1 MGVPIMRILIIEDE
15 TKIAGYLVQGL
26 IESGYQA
33 QYVNHGLEGL
43 ELLKKKRFDLVILDV
58 MLPDIDG
65 WTVLQIL
72 RQFSQVPV
80 IFLTAKDQIMDRVKG
95 LELGADDYLAKP
107 FSYVELLARIKSL
120 FRRQQVQMGNILT
133 LADLQLDLTQH
144 KVLRA
149 NQLIELSKKEFDLL
163 RFLMQHHNQ
172 IISRRQIA
180 SEVWRI
186 NFDTDTNFIDVAI
199 RRLRQKV
206 DDISELKL
214 IHTIRGL
221 GYKLSEE
228 IV

>member
-1 MGVPIMRILIIEDE
+1 MDVPIMRILIIEDE

>member
-1 MGVPIMRILIIEDE
+1 MRILIIEDE

>member
-1 MGVPIMRILIIEDE
+1 ML
-15 TKIAGYLVQGL
+15 
-26 IESGYQA
+26 
-33 QYVNHGLEGL
+33 
-43 ELLKKKRFDLVILDV
+43 
-58 MLPDIDG
+58 LPDIDG
-65 WTVLQIL
+65 WTLLQIL

-120 FRRQQVQMGNILT
+120 FRRQQVQMSNILT

>member
-1 MGVPIMRILIIEDE
+1 MRILIIEDE

-65 WTVLQIL
+65 WTLLQIL

-120 FRRQQVQMGNILT
+120 FRRQQVQMGNILR

>member
-1 MGVPIMRILIIEDE
+1 MRILIIEDV

>member
-1 MGVPIMRILIIEDE
+1 MDVPIMRILIIEDE

-107 FSYVELLARIKSL
+107 FSYVELLARIKRL

-133 LADLQLDLTQH
+133 IADLQLDLTQH

-163 RFLMQHHNQ
+163 RFLVQHHNQ

>member
-1 MGVPIMRILIIEDE
+1 MRILIIEDE
-15 TKIAGYLVQGL
+15 TKIAGYFVQGL